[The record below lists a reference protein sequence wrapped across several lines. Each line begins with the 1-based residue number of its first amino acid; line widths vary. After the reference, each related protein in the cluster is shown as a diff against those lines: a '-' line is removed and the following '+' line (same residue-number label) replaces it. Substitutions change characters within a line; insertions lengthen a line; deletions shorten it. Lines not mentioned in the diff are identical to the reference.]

1 MANSYSSGIK
11 NENSDSADTAFTEYS
26 FKETSLFHS
35 FGTVDNYQTR
45 EDAKGVREQY
55 SHYMGGTDK
64 LASWKDREFNP
75 DDTPRR
81 EFFGERDSNAVSAE
95 LAKDVA
101 DGQSFFMGFVIC
113 FQKLD

>member
-1 MANSYSSGIK
+1 M
-11 NENSDSADTAFTEYS
+11 ENSRLKREEASSTDTAFTEYS

-35 FGTVDNYQTR
+35 FGTVDNYQIR

-75 DDTPRR
+75 DDTYSL
-81 EFFGERDSNAVSAE
+81 ELDMLASSCEGLSNLNIFSLYHRALQYSAS
-95 LAKDVA
+95 L
-101 DGQSFFMGFVIC
+101 Q
-113 FQKLD
+113 